1 MTDKNEIDFMYNM
14 LTVQFLRIWKDLG
27 IIEVNLNLDRY
38 IQIYDFDI
46 RSFNK
51 RLFQNTVL

>member
-27 IIEVNLNLDRY
+27 IIEVNLNLYRY
-38 IQIYDFDI
+38 IQIYDFEI

>member
-14 LTVQFLRIWKDLG
+14 LTVQFLGIWKDLG
-27 IIEVNLNLDRY
+27 IIEVNLNLYRY

>member
-14 LTVQFLRIWKDLG
+14 LTVQFLGIWKDLG